1 MADNIT
7 VSSSDVLAS
16 ESNLTTTASTATA
29 STNSTTTDL
38 TASTA
43 TASTNS
49 TTTDLTAST
58 NSHGYQAT
66 YTLDGTTFTID
77 TLYTKQPAEVI
88 GQTNYGSLWVSAD
101 ASESIG
107 YVIQLHY
114 NESHVLKINEEIGSA
129 FGSGDFSLRF
139 RDDTYDILELR
150 YGDKYLNLGT
160 NENETHLLMAD
171 RIKLKNLEQENNN
184 LRVELDLLR
193 RDNNRLVADL
203 AAANQHL
210 KDIDDALAPTR
221 RLLNGTTTCT

>member
-1 MADNIT
+1 M
-7 VSSSDVLAS
+7 
-16 ESNLTTTASTATA
+16 
-29 STNSTTTDL
+29 
-38 TASTA
+38 
-43 TASTNS
+43 
-49 TTTDLTAST
+49 
-58 NSHGYQAT
+58 
-66 YTLDGTTFTID
+66 
-77 TLYTKQPAEVI
+77 YTKQPAEVI